1 VDSEFEVLGELFV
14 EFLVV
19 FGVFSDFSEEFNT
32 FLDDILLDD
41 LQDFVLL

>member
-19 FGVFSDFSEEFNT
+19 FGVFGDFGE
-32 FLDDILLDD
+32 
-41 LQDFVLL
+41 